1 MFGTKKRE
9 SPTDPVVVASLNY
22 GAKFV
27 ALPSISGAVSDSFLI
42 YLDLPRELV
51 LWLKSDDWQFRE

>member
-9 SPTDPVVVASLNY
+9 SPADPIVVASLSY

-27 ALPSISGAVSDSFLI
+27 APPSISGALSDGFLI
-42 YLDLPRELV
+42 YLDLPKELGF
-51 LWLKSDDWQFRE
+51 WSKRDDWQFRE